1 MVKKWG
7 IWNRAAKVCVCV
19 CVCLVCT
26 LEGQEQGR
34 RVLFLITVR
43 RWATYPHTA
52 LFGTF
57 LLTGL
62 GAVVELGASLLLE
75 Q

>member
-1 MVKKWG
+1 MG
-7 IWNRAAKVCVCV
+7 DLEQGCQSVCVCACV
-19 CVCLVCT
+19 CMCLVCT
-26 LEGQEQGR
+26 LEGREQGR

-43 RWATYPHTA
+43 RWATYSHMA

-57 LLTGL
+57 LPTGL